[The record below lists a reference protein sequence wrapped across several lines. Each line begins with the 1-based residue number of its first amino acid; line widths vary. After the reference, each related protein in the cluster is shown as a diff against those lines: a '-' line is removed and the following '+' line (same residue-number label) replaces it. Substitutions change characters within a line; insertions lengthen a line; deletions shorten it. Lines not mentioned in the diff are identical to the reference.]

1 MKNKNAS
8 SSVVNDISSTIS
20 LLMFSRLSRFKFI
33 CVFDELY
40 TATNHNDKPIQEKKI
55 LKTEICDPKK

>member
-8 SSVVNDISSTIS
+8 SSVVNDISSMIS

-33 CVFDELY
+33 YVFDELC
-40 TATNHNDKPIQEKKI
+40 TTDNHNDKPIQEKKI